1 MEHIYFS
8 VLSSNFEVMFYSL
21 AEDWSDDDIYYVH
34 PMMADIKNVQSNTSV
49 EKHGGDGDTTDS
61 DDIPLARLGKRT
73 KHYMKRKLIENVT
86 NQNMMTF

>member
-34 PMMADIKNVQSNTSV
+34 PMMADIKMCKVIHLLRNMGVTEIQLILMTSLLLGL
-49 EKHGGDGDTTDS
+49 EK
-61 DDIPLARLGKRT
+61 
-73 KHYMKRKLIENVT
+73 E
-86 NQNMMTF
+86 QNII